1 MMTVD
6 YLPVDLL
13 QTFVA
18 VVEAGSFTGAARHL
32 GLRQSTVSQQ
42 IRKLEQR
49 TGRRYIDRDTHS
61 VVLTPDG
68 EVLLD
73 HARAILDSH
82 TRLQQHL
89 SAAPLRGRLRLGASE
104 DFVFSALPDVLAA
117 FVRRHPDVDLEL
129 SAGLS
134 SDLSED
140 FDAGRL
146 DLIFIKRHGGT
157 PRGKVVWEESLA
169 WAAQPEFRLEIK
181 APLPLLFYPPPS
193 VTRACALGA
202 LEKARLRWRVAFTSA
217 SLAGLTAAARAGIGL
232 MPHSARLLPP
242 GLAIVAPRDGLPELP
257 AIRFEVIS
265 TGVPNPAVE
274 ALVATI
280 LRWGAISS
288 SKPPIDMQRTPR

>member
-1 MMTVD
+1 MMTMD

-18 VVEAGSFTGAARHL
+18 IADAGSFTSAARVL

-61 VVLTPDG
+61 IALTPDG

-82 TRLQQHL
+82 LRLQQHL
-89 SAAPLRGRLRLGASE
+89 AAAPLRGRLRLGASE
-104 DFVFSALPDVLAA
+104 DFVLSALPDVLAA

-134 SDLSED
+134 SDLH
-140 FDAGRL
+140 DAFNGGRL
-146 DLIFIKRHGGT
+146 DLIFIKSHGT
-157 PRGKVVWEESLA
+157 APRGRLVWEESLA
-169 WAAQPEFRLEIK
+169 WAAHPEFRIDPKL
-181 APLPLLFYPPPS
+181 PLPLLLYPPPS
-193 VTRACALGA
+193 VTRACALET
-202 LEKARLRWRVAFTSA
+202 LEKAGRRWRVAFTSA

-232 MPHSARLLPP
+232 MPHSARLMPP
-242 GLAIVAPRDGLPELP
+242 GLAPVASRDGLPPLPQIQFAVISAGGSNP
-257 AIRFEVIS
+257 AI
-265 TGVPNPAVE
+265 E

-280 LRWGAISS
+280 LKWAASNGRLGVA
-288 SKPPIDMQRTPR
+288 

>member
-1 MMTVD
+1 MITMD

-13 QTFVA
+13 QTFLTVA
-18 VVEAGSFTGAARHL
+18 EAGSFTGAARLL

-49 TGRRYIDRDTHS
+49 TSRRYIDRDTHR
-61 VVLTPDG
+61 VALTPDG

-73 HARAILDSH
+73 HARAILDCH
-82 TRLQQHL
+82 IRLEQHL
-89 SAAPLRGRLRLGASE
+89 SAAPLRGRLRFGASE

-129 SAGLS
+129 SAGFS
-134 SDLSED
+134 SDLSAA

-146 DLIFIKRHGGT
+146 DLVFIKRHGGK
-157 PRGKVVWEESLA
+157 PRGRVVWEESLA
-169 WAAQPEFRLEIK
+169 WAAHADFRVDAN
-181 APLPLLFYPPPS
+181 APLPLLLYPPAS
-193 VTRACALGA
+193 VTRACTIETLDQ
-202 LEKARLRWRVAFTSA
+202 ARRQWRVAFTSA

-242 GLAIVAPRDGLPELP
+242 GLTVISAHEGLPALP
-257 AIRFEVIS
+257 EIQFEVIAAGGS
-265 TGVPNPAVE
+265 NPAIE

-280 LRWGAISS
+280 
-288 SKPPIDMQRTPR
+288 SKWAASNGRLGVA

>member
-1 MMTVD
+1 MMTMD
-6 YLPVDLL
+6 YLPADLL

-18 VVEAGSFTGAARHL
+18 VAETGSFTAAARLL

-49 TGRRYIDRDTHS
+49 TSRHYIDRDTHR
-61 VVLTPDG
+61 VALTPDG

-73 HARAILDSH
+73 HARAILESH

-89 SAAPLRGRLRLGASE
+89 SAAPLRGRLRFGASE

-134 SDLSED
+134 SDLSEA

-146 DLIFIKRHGGT
+146 DLIFIKRHGAS
-157 PRGKVVWEESLA
+157 PQGKVVWEESLV
-169 WAAQPEFRLEIK
+169 WAANADFRVDPT
-181 APLPLLFYPPPS
+181 APLPLLLYPPPS
-193 VTRACALGA
+193 VTRACALEA
-202 LEKARLRWRVAFTSA
+202 LEKAGRRWRIAFTSA
-217 SLAGLTAAARAGIGL
+217 SMAGLTAAARAGVGL

-242 GLAIVAPRDGLPELP
+242 GLAIVGARDGLPALPEIQFAVISGAGSNP
-257 AIRFEVIS
+257 AI
-265 TGVPNPAVE
+265 E

-280 LRWGAISS
+280 LKWAASNGRLGVA
-288 SKPPIDMQRTPR
+288 

>member
-1 MMTVD
+1 MITMD

-18 VVEAGSFTGAARHL
+18 VAETGSFTAAARLL

-61 VVLTPDG
+61 VALTPDG
-68 EVLLD
+68 EVLLA

-129 SAGLS
+129 SAGVS
-134 SDLSED
+134 SDLGEA

-146 DLIFIKRHGGT
+146 DLIFIKRHGGK

-169 WAAQPEFRLEIK
+169 WAARPEFRVDPQV
-181 APLPLLFYPPPS
+181 PLPLLLYPSPS
-193 VTRACALGA
+193 VTRACAIET
-202 LEKARLRWRVAFTSA
+202 LEKAGRRWRVAFTSA
-217 SLAGLTAAARAGIGL
+217 SLVGLTAAARAGIGL

-242 GLAIVAPRDGLPELP
+242 GLAIIGARDGLPALP
-257 AIRFEVIS
+257 EIQFEVIS
-265 TGVPNPAVE
+265 AGGSNPAIE

-280 LRWGAISS
+280 LKWAASNGRLGVA
-288 SKPPIDMQRTPR
+288 

>member
-1 MMTVD
+1 MMTMD
-6 YLPVDLL
+6 HLPVDLL

-18 VVEAGSFTGAARHL
+18 VAEAGSFTGAARQL

-61 VVLTPDG
+61 LALTPDG

-82 TRLQQHL
+82 TRLHQHL

-134 SDLSED
+134 SDVSDE

-146 DLIFIKRHGGT
+146 DLIFIKRHGGN
-157 PRGKVVWEESLA
+157 PRGRVVWEESLA
-169 WAAQPEFRLEIK
+169 WATHPEFRVDPK
-181 APLPLLFYPPPS
+181 APLPLLLYPPPS
-193 VTRACALGA
+193 VTRACALET
-202 LEKARLRWRVAFTSA
+202 LEKAGRRWRVAFTSA

-242 GLAIVAPRDGLPELP
+242 GLATVAARDGLPALP
-257 AIRFEVIS
+257 EIQFEVITAGGS
-265 TGVPNPAVE
+265 NPAVE

-280 LRWGAISS
+280 LKWAASNGRLGVT
-288 SKPPIDMQRTPR
+288 QTG

>member
-1 MMTVD
+1 MD

-18 VVEAGSFTGAARHL
+18 VAEAGSFTSAARLL

-61 VVLTPDG
+61 MALTPDG

-73 HARAILDSH
+73 HARAILDGH

-134 SDLSED
+134 RDLGEAYE
-140 FDAGRL
+140 AGRL
-146 DLIFIKRHGGT
+146 DLIFIKRHGGK

-169 WAAQPEFRLEIK
+169 WAAQAEFRIDPQV
-181 APLPLLFYPPPS
+181 PLPLLLYPPPS
-193 VTRACALGA
+193 VTRACAIEA
-202 LEKARLRWRVAFTSA
+202 LENAGRRWRVAFTSA

-242 GLAIVAPRDGLPELP
+242 GLAIIGARDGLPALP
-257 AIRFEVIS
+257 EIQFEVIS
-265 TGVPNPAVE
+265 AGGSNPAID
-274 ALVATI
+274 ALVSTI
-280 LRWGAISS
+280 LKWAASNGRLGVS
-288 SKPPIDMQRTPR
+288 

>member
-1 MMTVD
+1 MITMD

-13 QTFVA
+13 QTFIAVA
-18 VVEAGSFTGAARHL
+18 ETGSFTAAARLL

-42 IRKLEQR
+42 IRKLEHR
-49 TGRRYIDRDTHS
+49 SGRRYIDRDTHS
-61 VVLTPDG
+61 VALTPEG

-73 HARAILDSH
+73 HARAILESH

-129 SAGLS
+129 STGLS
-134 SDLSED
+134 SALGDAFE
-140 FDAGRL
+140 AGRL
-146 DLIFIKRHGGT
+146 DLIFIKRHGGK
-157 PRGKVVWEESLA
+157 PQGKVVWEESLA
-169 WAAQPEFRLEIK
+169 WAAHPEFRVDPH

-193 VTRACALGA
+193 VTRACAIET
-202 LEKARLRWRVAFTSA
+202 LEKAGRRWRVAFTSA

-232 MPHSARLLPP
+232 MPHSVRLLPP
-242 GLAIVAPRDGLPELP
+242 GLAIIGIRDGLPTLP
-257 AIRFEVIS
+257 EIQFEVIS
-265 TGVPNPAVE
+265 GGSNPAIE

-280 LRWGAISS
+280 LKWAASNGRLGVA
-288 SKPPIDMQRTPR
+288 